1 MEETEEEV
9 KETGTSE
16 DGEERTGVA
25 EKAPVEEEVDG
36 STTNEEVE
44 EVDFHSFT
52 ISRPRRTRSDSLG
65 SEFKRLL
72 QKNFPLIGSPGILV
86 NVRSHKRRIML
97 RSPL

>member
-52 ISRPRRTRSDSLG
+52 ISRP
-65 SEFKRLL
+65 
-72 QKNFPLIGSPGILV
+72 
-86 NVRSHKRRIML
+86 
-97 RSPL
+97 